1 MAGQPIIVKKVKKR
15 GQAHH
20 GGAWKVAY
28 ADFVTAMMAF
38 FLLLWL
44 LNAVSQDHLKG
55 ISDYFAPHST
65 TKSTTGGGGLLA
77 GKSVAEDG
85 VFDADLPRSMEKAVE
100 FPLVEIG
107 KPLDRTAKPRGE
119 TENADTPFD
128 GEEPVDDDFAE
139 LTAQQRRELID
150 REREVLEQELE
161 EAQFREAR
169 REIEDM
175 IASDPELKLLAE
187 SLTIEMTPE
196 GLLIHIADQR
206 GLPMFPIGAA
216 KPLEH
221 TRDIFET
228 VAAVIAKMPQDVAIA
243 GHTDALK
250 FASTGG
256 YSNWELSADRANAAR
271 RALMEFGVS
280 EERFVRVVGRAATD
294 PILPEDPT
302 APRNRRVSV
311 LLMRGTGSPAEL
323 ARQGEIA
330 DQYENPASHPFKTK
344 RGRVIY

>member
-1 MAGQPIIVKKVKKR
+1 MAGQPIIIKKIKKASH
-15 GQAHH
+15 GHH

-55 ISDYFAPHST
+55 ISDYFAPRST

-85 VFDADLPRSMEKAVE
+85 VFDAELPRSMEKAVE

-119 TENADTPFD
+119 TDEADTPFD
-128 GEEPVDDDFAE
+128 GEDPAHEDFE
-139 LTAQQRRELID
+139 DLTAEERRKLIE

-161 EAQFREAR
+161 EAQLREAQ
-169 REIEDM
+169 RELEDM
-175 IASDPELKLLAE
+175 IAADPELKLLAE

-206 GLPMFPIGAA
+206 GLPMFPIGATE
-216 KPLEH
+216 PLEH
-221 TRDIFET
+221 TRHIFEA

-250 FASTGG
+250 FASTAA

-271 RALMEFGVS
+271 RTLMEFGVS
-280 EERFVRVVGRAATD
+280 EERFARVVGRAATD
-294 PILPEDPT
+294 PIVPEDPM

-311 LLMRGTGSPAEL
+311 LLMRGTGAPPEL
-323 ARQGEIA
+323 AQRTETV
-330 DQYENPASHPFKTK
+330 DHP
-344 RGRVIY
+344 